1 MRKTI
6 LSILLLALLL
16 SISSLS
22 FAAATVFIGGG
33 TGAISYMPIRG
44 SYVYSYTQ
52 QIYAQSLIDF
62 SGKISKIRF
71 FYVNGSM
78 SNSSDWTIYMGHTS
92 KTAFVGT
99 NDWIPAANLTQ
110 VFSGDVSSL
119 VPAENSWMEIPLQN
133 YFDYNN
139 IDNLVIAVDENAPGH
154 NAPAVNWGTFPNGND
169 TTYGYYSDGYNPN
182 PSFPPSANYRSNQLN
197 RTQLVFL
204 DRPLTPLITYPLYS
218 QAEMVNGQTLR
229 WTLPEESDPATSYD
243 VVIDGSTV
251 SINHADNYYHLSDL
265 SEGQHSFNIRAR
277 NAAGNSSYTA
287 TMYLNITAGTVVGTE
302 MNEQDF
308 PFNVFYGHGRS
319 LGLYRSDE
327 TGGYGY
333 VNSLGWDVKTA
344 MNTTVPYKIYL
355 MNTTATSLYNF
366 SSTWDDFTTAA
377 TLVKE
382 GEYIF
387 SRTGWHHFE
396 FDVPF
401 LYDSGNLLIGVETN
415 YGGYGAGYYNR
426 PKFFYSA
433 YQNLHRYWLA
443 DGDTPEGNGQVHSY
457 RPNLL
462 IRTSP
467 PVPLTPE
474 FTYPSTNNT
483 LLSNG
488 NLLRWQLPEGSFPAT
503 GYDVYLD
510 GWLVSHNQPVASY
523 PLSGLSPGT
532 HNCVVVARN
541 AAGPSDL
548 SSTRYFDVIE
558 GTIIGAGNNQHV
570 EPFNA
575 WYGFGRSVSLYTYAQ
590 VGLSD
595 FITDIG
601 WNVAQPGSAPVP
613 YKIWARTTPLTSLDN
628 ISWTWEDF
636 TSGATMVKEGTYTF
650 NSTGWHIFE
659 LDIPFWIGTSN
670 LLIGVETNYGDDGAG
685 VGNYP
690 RFHYTTFTP
699 YRHLRWR
706 ADHEPPSG
714 TGSPNQYLS
723 NVYLISSPRISNYP
737 YFEGFETGQADKNRL
752 QGWRQVLDGGKARHW
767 KTNSSLSSY
776 NRTPRNGSFNAT
788 LQWNGNAW
796 LMKPF
801 WFEETGAYQIEI
813 WARQDGSNP
822 DNASIGIYLG
832 DNATVADMIYPVKPQ
847 TGLTNG
853 DYQLILGNFYI
864 NEPGT
869 YWLGIHGIINY
880 DPYYISLDD
889 IVVQKSQGLGFSV
902 GYDDTYNAH
911 NGYPAVYGGFYKNAR
926 EQYILVPGEL
936 LSVASQMLL
945 RNICFIVQNLN
956 GCGPLKDFTISMGST
971 DATEFENNTFFEDL
985 TEVFHAE
992 SYQPRAGENYHE
1004 LTTPFYWDGVSSL
1017 VMQVSFGM
1025 NTGYTANTSTYYST
1039 TPVNRTLFF
1048 RSDYTEWDTVSQGT
1062 LSNKRPN
1069 MSLQFTSPMV
1079 GPAAAPI
1086 LTYPADNATE
1096 LPQAGFELKWRPDMN
1111 SGGAPT
1117 SYTVYLATNP
1127 AEIYSQHSWTTTA
1140 TSLDPT
1146 LQDGVNFVLG
1156 QQYYWTVKAVN
1167 SYGEAVAATHSF
1179 TIQATLPHIT
1189 CPWTENFD
1197 SVGSGE
1203 MPAGWTVIASHSGTD
1218 YRGWV
1223 TSTGYDATSQPNVA
1237 LVRYHPTYPKDEW
1250 MITPPISMEAG
1261 HSYRINFNLKAP
1273 GWGETPEALA
1283 VHWATEPTVAAMTSN
1298 AALYD
1303 NDQLFYSDWTEER
1316 LLFTPPAT
1324 GLYHFGWHAKSVADV
1339 LNLMV
1344 DDINIFEA
1352 FAADLEAIEISSPRY
1367 TQVGSTINFQVKVMN
1382 VGSQPQSNYT
1392 IYIKS
1397 QVSGM
1402 VVAQQLITD
1411 TINPMETLVHTL
1423 SWTSTGCGYL
1433 EPYAEVVLAADQDTS
1448 NNITP
1453 PICLNI
1459 FPADTAYL
1467 PIGAT
1472 EDVQAITYSPF
1483 NAVYKASVA
1492 ETVYLASE
1500 IQATAGRIWGLVYFN
1515 DFNVDRN
1522 LPVKIWMKNTDATDM
1537 NGGWP
1542 DLDDYTLVYEGNIDC
1557 PAGTNEVFVPVT
1569 PFNYTGGNLSIR
1581 THKAFENTWN
1591 NYNYW
1596 LATPDTNYPDRTRY
1610 FHSDTQ
1616 DAVVPHNPEPG
1627 TVRSNVPNVI
1637 VVMVEPNLVTTVPAP
1652 QVDFTLS
1659 GTDAALTWEL
1669 IPYAHSYKVYA
1680 SENPYTF
1687 GAGPDATVYT
1697 NSATL
1702 PAGGLKGFYRV
1713 TANTYRDYPARYRDM
1728 LSSIL
1733 QNGYTVAD
1741 DDSDR
1746 KVDRREFIKK
1756 P

>member
-1 MRKTI
+1 MRKAI
-6 LSILLLALLL
+6 LSIPLLVLLL

-44 SYVYSYTQ
+44 ADAYSYTQ

-62 SGKISKIRF
+62 AGKITKIRF
-71 FYVNGSM
+71 FYVSGSM
-78 SNSSDWTIYMGHTS
+78 DNSSDWTIYMGHTS

-99 NDWIPAANLTQ
+99 NDWIPASNLTQ
-110 VFSGDVSSL
+110 VFSGDVSSM
-119 VPAENSWMEIPLQN
+119 VPANNNWMEIPLQN

-154 NAPAVNWGTFPNGND
+154 NAPAVNWGTFPNGNN
-169 TTYGYYSDGYNPN
+169 TTYGYHSDSVNPN
-182 PSFPPSANYRSNQLN
+182 PSSPPAAIYRSNQLN
-197 RTQLVFL
+197 RIQLVFL

-229 WTLPEESDPATSYD
+229 WTLPEGSDPATGYD
-243 VVIDGSTV
+243 VAIDGTTLTA
-251 SINHADNYYHLSDL
+251 NQADNFYYLSGL
-265 SEGQHSFNIRAR
+265 SEGQHNFNIRAR
-277 NAAGNSSYTA
+277 NAAGHSSYTA
-287 TMYLNITAGTVVGTE
+287 TMYFNVTAGTVIGTG
-302 MNEQDF
+302 MDDQDF
-308 PFNVFYGHGRS
+308 PFNVYYGHGRS

-333 VNSLGWDVKTA
+333 VNSVGWDVQTA

-355 MNTTATSLYNF
+355 MTTTATTLYNF
-366 SSTWDDFTTAA
+366 SSTWDDFTSAA

-387 SRTGWHHFE
+387 GRTGWHHFE

-401 LYDSGNLLIGVETN
+401 LYDSGNLLVGVETN

-443 DGDTPEGNGQVHSY
+443 DGDSPEGNGEVHSY

-474 FTYPSTNNT
+474 FTFPSTNNT
-483 LLSNG
+483 LVSNG

-510 GWLVSHNQPVASY
+510 GWLVSHNQPVVSY

-548 SSTRYFDVIE
+548 SSTRYFEVIE

-613 YKIWARTTPLTSLDN
+613 YKIWARTTPLTSLET
-628 ISWTWEDF
+628 ISWTWNDF

-670 LLIGVETNYGDDGAG
+670 LLIGVEANYEGSGAG
-685 VGNYP
+685 SGNYP
-690 RFHYTTFTP
+690 YFHYTSFSP
-699 YRHLRWR
+699 DRHLRWR
-706 ADHEPPSG
+706 TDNNPPSG
-714 TGSPNQYLS
+714 NGYSNRYLP
-723 NVYLISSPRISNYP
+723 NVYLLSSPRISNYP
-737 YFEGFETGQADKNRL
+737 YFEGFETGQADNNRL
-752 QGWRQVLDGGKARHW
+752 QGWRQVLDGGKTRYW
-767 KTNSSLSSY
+767 KTNSNTSH
-776 NRTPRNGSFNAT
+776 NRTPRNGSLNAT
-788 LQWNGNAW
+788 LQWYGDAW

-801 WFEETGAYQIEI
+801 WFDETGAYQIEV

-832 DNATVADMIYPVKPQ
+832 DNATVADMTYPVKPQ

-864 NEPGT
+864 NDPGT
-869 YWLGIHGIINY
+869 YWLGIHGVINNV
-880 DPYYISLDD
+880 PYYISLDD
-889 IVVQKSQGLGFSV
+889 IVVQKSQGLGFAV
-902 GYDDTYNAH
+902 GFDDTYNAH
-911 NGYPAVYGGFYKNAR
+911 NGYPAVYGGYYQNAR

-936 LSVASQMLL
+936 LSVASEMLL
-945 RNICFIVQNLN
+945 RNICFTVQNLN
-956 GCGPLKDFTISMGST
+956 GCGPLNNFTISMGST
-971 DATEFENNTFFEDL
+971 DATEFETETFFDDL
-985 TEVFHAE
+985 VEVYSVA
-992 SYQPRAGENYHE
+992 SYQPHTGQNYHE

-1017 VMQVSFGM
+1017 VIQVSFGM

-1039 TPVNRTLFF
+1039 TPVNRTLFY

-1062 LSNKRPN
+1062 PSNKRPN
-1069 MSLQFTSPMV
+1069 MALQFTSPLV

-1086 LTYPADNATE
+1086 LTYPADNDTD

-1111 SGGAPT
+1111 LGGAPS
-1117 SYTVYLATNP
+1117 SYTVYLATDP
-1127 AEIYSQHSWTTTA
+1127 AEIYTQHSWTTTA
-1140 TSLDPT
+1140 TSLNPT

-1179 TIQATLPHIT
+1179 TIQATLPYVT
-1189 CPWTENFD
+1189 CPWTEDFD
-1197 SVGSGE
+1197 SVDSGE
-1203 MPAGWTVIASHSGTD
+1203 MPDGWTVIASHSGDD

-1223 TSTGYDATSQPNVA
+1223 ASTGYGASSQPNVA
-1237 LVRYHPTYPKDEW
+1237 LVRFHSSYPKDEW

-1261 HSYRINFNLKAP
+1261 QEYVVNFKVKAP
-1273 GWGETPEALA
+1273 GWSGTPEALA
-1283 VHWATEPTVAAMTSN
+1283 VHWGTEATVAAMTSN
-1298 AALYD
+1298 TALYD
-1303 NDQLFYSDWTEER
+1303 NDQILYSDWTEER
-1316 LLFTPPAT
+1316 LLFTAPAT
-1324 GLYHFGWHAKSVADV
+1324 GLYHFGWHAKSQADV
-1339 LNLMV
+1339 LWLAV

-1352 FAADLEAIEISSPRY
+1352 FAADLYAVEIGSTDY
-1367 TQVGSTINFQVKVMN
+1367 GQVGSTMHFQVKVMN
-1382 VGSQPQSNYT
+1382 VGYQPQSNYT
-1392 IYIKS
+1392 VYIKE
-1397 QVSGM
+1397 QGSGT
-1402 VVAQQLITD
+1402 VLAQQLITG
-1411 TINPMETLVHTL
+1411 TINPMETLVHTV
-1423 SWTSTGCGYL
+1423 SWAPPVAGNR
-1433 EPYAEVVLAADQDTS
+1433 EVYAEVVLAADQDTS

-1453 PICLNI
+1453 ATSITI
-1459 FPADTAYL
+1459 FPSDTSYL

-1472 EDVQAITYSPF
+1472 EGVEAVYYSPLD
-1483 NAVYKASVA
+1483 VYFKASVT

-1500 IQATAGRIWGLVYFN
+1500 IQATAGQIRGLVYFN
-1515 DFNVDRN
+1515 DFNIARN
-1522 LPVKIWMKNTDATDM
+1522 IPVKVWMKNTDAMDM
-1537 NGGWP
+1537 SGEWP
-1542 DLDDYTLVYEGNIDC
+1542 DLDDYTLVFEGNINC
-1557 PAGTNEVFVPVT
+1557 PAGTNEVFIPVT

-1581 THKAFENTWN
+1581 THKAYENTWN
-1591 NYNYW
+1591 HYNYW
-1596 LATPDTNYPDRTRY
+1596 LTTPDENYPNRTRY
-1610 FHSDTQ
+1610 VRSDTEG
-1616 DAVVPHNPEPG
+1616 DVIPGNPGPG
-1627 TVRSNVPNVI
+1627 FLENNVPNVI
-1637 VVMVEPNLVTTVPAP
+1637 IIMAAANLVTTIPAP
-1652 QVDFTLS
+1652 EADMTLS
-1659 GTDAALTWEL
+1659 GANADLIWEL
-1669 IPYAHSYKVYA
+1669 VPYAHSYNVYA
-1680 SENPYTF
+1680 TENPYGF
-1687 GAGPDATVYT
+1687 GTEPDATVYT

-1702 PAGGLKGFYRV
+1702 PAGGAKGFYKV
-1713 TANTYRDYPARYRDM
+1713 TANTYRDYPVRNRDM
-1728 LSSIL
+1728 LRSIL
-1733 QNGYTVAD
+1733 QRGFTVVE
-1741 DDSDR
+1741 DDSTGKEDKR
-1746 KVDRREFIKK
+1746 AFIKK